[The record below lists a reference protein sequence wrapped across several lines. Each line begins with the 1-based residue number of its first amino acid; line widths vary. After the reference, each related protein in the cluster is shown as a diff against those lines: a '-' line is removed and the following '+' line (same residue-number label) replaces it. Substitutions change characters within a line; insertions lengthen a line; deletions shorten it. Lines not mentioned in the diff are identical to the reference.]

1 MNVSDDARRF
11 HGNRET
17 VEFNRR
23 GQRPRIRKFQFT
35 SDPEEVEH
43 QFDPFRVDES
53 IGFGH
58 RGLHPRLLNS
68 SLAGTRS
75 SIHHSPFTIYQLE
88 RVFQYPFGLLEKR
101 FEF

>member
-1 MNVSDDARRF
+1 MSRIMNVGDDARGF

-17 VEFNRR
+17 VEFNSRV
-23 GQRPRIRKFQFT
+23 QRPRIRKFQ
-35 SDPEEVEH
+35 
-43 QFDPFRVDES
+43 S

-58 RGLHPRLLNS
+58 RGLHTRLLNS

-75 SIHHSPFTIYQLE
+75 SIHHLPFTIYQLE